1 MISVLVLV
9 FSPIAYGNM
18 SLNMAEDDHSAED
31 TLNSNASEVIM
42 AKIIEKTDFT
52 SSTPFK
58 MSAKSK
64 KNATGRKLT
73 DNDKGNIYK
82 ILSKI
87 KHVLITF
94 VI

>member
-1 MISVLVLV
+1 MILVLVLV
-9 FSPIAYGNM
+9 FSLIAYGNA

-31 TLNSNASEVIM
+31 TLNSNASEVTM

-52 SSTPFK
+52 SSTTFK

-82 ILSKI
+82 I
-87 KHVLITF
+87 F
-94 VI
+94 VILSYVSF